1 MNSSPTK
8 FDTPTKMQSKID
20 LKMRKSG
27 VPIALKRSPQFQL
40 FDCFMLT
47 YFHIPSFAEQI
58 LQYDDSIINEEGVTL
73 LLQKL
78 FIQLIYCKKKDT
90 SALDVYQFMKDDY
103 NTRFKSVE
111 EFLVRFFEK
120 VDESISKY
128 RTMLNQFVEEHP
140 IRELF
145 IGKFIKGNDEKT
157 FNLIKIDLDDE
168 SFMEGLQKKFE
179 LEDCSIKELPKI
191 LQFEITR
198 KSNLLLMPTIYLDQ
212 FMHSNKGTIKQHQSD
227 IKELT
232 MKREE
237 IVQKIKNI
245 ENYQQTSQSIPQILQ
260 MTINIIQEQREELID
275 GDPAIEGFISLI
287 MDSNQ
292 ELEKLKEELHKM
304 DQQIKQIM
312 GSFNK
317 IEYNLHAVIIYD
329 GDYECVYIKNN
340 EQCFFFED
348 GFAEVRKKFEIE
360 IHYSPETIVYLV
372 YQDKNLKSDYS
383 FTGGQ
388 GNLLDMDDRKP
399 YESLIRKDLQQY
411 AVQFNQKV
419 DQELL
424 FLKQQQQAEEVFQ
437 QYLTRLNIVI
447 QLVQKKNTIQV
458 PHLNNFATF
467 LFYSQKK
474 IDDYVKW
481 QILDCS
487 IRDVTGQSI
496 QDIKNMNAFAQKL
509 SVLLQNQ
516 PQKAPTQLTVNKK
529 DMQIM
534 QIRLT
539 DYVQYQQCT
548 KVLTY
553 SLECILQEK
562 KLLALNA
569 IRFIYDNCQNNII
582 AHLNQEILKALMI
595 HLSILTFKFHQQQN
609 YCQFWD
615 HIQWIMAYWP
625 FINQQDLVH
634 QQIFIIIKDL
644 KKRANKKALNSDQQ
658 KIFKKFITSVEDK
671 KPTDI
676 GSNFL
681 LRQDPVLEAIAI
693 IDWNQDHY
701 YWIPDKSEDISQ
713 LLLTNTSLIQ
723 QYLQLEF
730 QFVKNIMQQQQTFT
744 YEERIKMMLHSQL

>member
-1 MNSSPTK
+1 MNLSPTK
-8 FDTPTKMQSKID
+8 YDTPTKMQSKID

-27 VPIALKRSPQFQL
+27 VPVALKRSPQFQL
-40 FDCFMLT
+40 LDCFMLT
-47 YFHIPSFAEQI
+47 YFHLPSFAEQI

-90 SALDVYQFMKDDY
+90 SAIEVYQYMKDDY
-103 NTRFKSVE
+103 NTRYKNIE
-111 EFLVRFFEK
+111 EFLVRFFDK

-128 RTMLNQFVEEHP
+128 RTMLNEFVEEHP

-145 IGKFIKGNDEKT
+145 IGKLMIGNDETT

-179 LEDCSIKELPKI
+179 IEDCSIKELPKI

-198 KSNLLLMPTIYLDQ
+198 KTNFVIMPIIYLDQ
-212 FMHSNKGTIKQHQSD
+212 YMYSNKGTIKQHQSD

-232 MKREE
+232 IKREE

-245 ENYQQTSQSIPQILQ
+245 ENYQLTSQSIPQILQ
-260 MTINIIQEQREELID
+260 MTINIIQEQRNELID
-275 GDPAIEGFISLI
+275 GDPAIEGFLSLI
-287 MDSNQ
+287 IDANQ
-292 ELEKLKEELHKM
+292 ELEKLKEELKKM
-304 DQQIKQIM
+304 DQQIKLIM
-312 GSFNK
+312 GNFNK
-317 IEYNLHAVIIYD
+317 IEYHLHAVIIYD
-329 GDYECVYIKNN
+329 GEYECVYINNN
-340 EQCFFFED
+340 EQLIFFED
-348 GFAEVRKKFEIE
+348 GFVEIRKKFEIE
-360 IHYSPETIVYLV
+360 MHYSPETLVYLV
-372 YQDKNLKSDYS
+372 YKDKNLQSEYS

-399 YESLIRKDLQQY
+399 YESLIRKELQQY
-411 AVQFNQKV
+411 AIQFNQKV

-437 QYLTRLNIVI
+437 QYLTRLNQVI
-447 QLVQKKNTIQV
+447 QLVQKKHTIQV

-496 QDIKNMNAFAQKL
+496 SDIKNMNAFAQKL

-516 PQKAPTQLTVNKK
+516 PQKAPTQLTVSKK

-539 DYVQYQQCT
+539 EYVQYEQST

-553 SLECILQEK
+553 SLECILQEQ

-569 IRFIYDNCQNNII
+569 IRFIYENGQNNIV
-582 AHLNQEILKALMI
+582 AHLSQEIFKAFMI
-595 HLSILTFKFHQQQN
+595 HLSILAIKLHQQQN
-609 YCQFWD
+609 YFLFWD
-615 HIQWIMAYWP
+615 HIQWIIAYWP
-625 FINQQDLVH
+625 YMNQQDLVH
-634 QQIFIIIKDL
+634 QQVFVMIKDI
-644 KKRANKKALNSDQQ
+644 KKKANKKALNSDQE
-658 KIFKKFITSVEDK
+658 KIIKKFISSVQDK
-671 KPTDI
+671 KPTDLGNNI
-676 GSNFL
+676 L

-701 YWIPDKSEDISQ
+701 YWLNEKSDDISQ
-713 LLLTNTSLIQ
+713 SLLTNTQLIQ
-723 QYLQLEF
+723 QFLQLEF
-730 QFVKNIMQQQQTFT
+730 QFVKTIMQQQCTFT
-744 YEERIKMMLHSQL
+744 YDERIKMMLHNQL

>member
-1 MNSSPTK
+1 MNQSPTK
-8 FDTPTKMQSKID
+8 FDTPTKMQSKLD

-27 VPIALKRSPQFQL
+27 VPVALKRSPQFQL
-40 FDCFMLT
+40 LDCFMLT

-73 LLQKL
+73 LLQQL
-78 FIQLIYCKKKDT
+78 FVQLIFCKKKDT
-90 SALDVYQFMKDDY
+90 SAIDVYQFMKDDY
-103 NTRFKSVE
+103 NTRYKSVE

-128 RTMLNQFVEEHP
+128 RTMLNEFVEEHP

-145 IGKFIKGNDEKT
+145 IGKFIKGNDETT
-157 FNLIKIDLDDE
+157 FHLIKIDLENE

-179 LEDCSIKELPKI
+179 QEDCSIKDLPKI
-191 LQFEITR
+191 MQFEITK
-198 KSNLLLMPTIYLDQ
+198 KSSLVIMPTIYLDQ
-212 FMHSNKGTIKQHQSD
+212 FMYSNKGTIKQHQSD
-227 IKELT
+227 IKELM

-237 IVQKIKNI
+237 IIQKIKNV

-275 GDPAIEGFISLI
+275 GDEAIEGFISLI
-287 MDSNQ
+287 MDANQ
-292 ELEKLKEELHKM
+292 ELEKLKDELDKM
-304 DQQIKQIM
+304 DQQIKLIM

-348 GFAEVRKKFEIE
+348 GFAEIRKEFEIE
-360 IHYSPETIVYLV
+360 IQYSPENLVYLI

-399 YESLIRKDLQQY
+399 YEQLIRKDLQQY

-437 QYLTRLNIVI
+437 QYLTRMNKVQ
-447 QLVQKKNTIQV
+447 QLIQKKNSIQL

-467 LFYSQKK
+467 LIYTQKK
-474 IDDYVKW
+474 IDDFVKW

-496 QDIKNMNAFAQKL
+496 SDIKNMNAFAQKL

-516 PQKAPTQLTVNKK
+516 PQKAPTQLTVSKK

-539 DYVQYQQCT
+539 EYVQYQQCT

-553 SLECILQEK
+553 SLECILQDK
-562 KLLALNA
+562 QLLALNA
-569 IRFIYDNCQNNII
+569 IRFINENSQNNII
-582 AHLNQEILKALMI
+582 VHLSQEILKAYMS
-595 HLSILTFKFHQQQN
+595 HLAILTFKFHQQSQ
-609 YCQFWD
+609 YHQLWD
-615 HIQWIMAYWP
+615 HIQWIMTYWP
-625 FINQQDLVH
+625 YINQVDLVH
-634 QQIFIIIKDL
+634 QQIFIMIKDL
-644 KKRANKKALNSDQQ
+644 KKKASKKALNSDQQ
-658 KIFKKFITSVEDK
+658 KIIKKFISSVEDK
-671 KPTDI
+671 KSIDVGT
-676 GSNFL
+676 NFL
-681 LRQDPVLEAIAI
+681 LRQDPFLESIAL

-701 YWIPDKSEDISQ
+701 YWLPDKSENVSQ
-713 LLLTNTSLIQ
+713 QLQTNIQLIQ
-723 QYLQLEF
+723 QFLQLEF
-730 QFVKNIMQQQQTFT
+730 QFVRSIMQQQCTFN
-744 YEERIKMMLHSQL
+744 YDERIKMMLHNQL